1 MCVFTR
7 ILLNFIRWQNTR
19 THTHNTFEIDS
30 NKKQNVNCSFFICF
44 HLHETKTKK
53 KGFGLPPTPPSSLSS
68 DDSEG
73 NQSPEHSNSPMS
85 PNVQQQLLQNQS
97 QSASISPNSR
107 RASTMQQNSHTHP
120 SNGTGNTAP
129 SSAASS
135 RGYNGSSS
143 RQPIHTPLISSQP
156 VIYCVPYSVQ
166 ICTSCILFTPV
177 STIHVVMMPFCGTP
191 TISNYFF
198 SCSLYCSVSLQLIV
212 FAYCAFSI
220 FTERIN
226 GAVGINGGGEAHID
240 SRRLSHSCQ
249 TSIDQNRRKIIEK
262 NSPKNQEQSEFFFS
276 NALNI

>member
-7 ILLNFIRWQNTR
+7 ILLNFICWQH
-19 THTHNTFEIDS
+19 THTHNRIEIDS

-44 HLHETKTKK
+44 HLHETKTK

-107 RASTMQQNSHTHP
+107 RATTMQQNSHTHP

-166 ICTSCILFTPV
+166 ICTSCILLTPV
-177 STIHVVMMPFCGTP
+177 SVIHVVMMAFCGNFQQFP
-191 TISNYFF
+191 I
-198 SCSLYCSVSLQLIV
+198 
-212 FAYCAFSI
+212 
-220 FTERIN
+220 
-226 GAVGINGGGEAHID
+226 
-240 SRRLSHSCQ
+240 
-249 TSIDQNRRKIIEK
+249 
-262 NSPKNQEQSEFFFS
+262 FFFFHVVHV
-276 NALNI
+276 ALYRCN